1 MSIFHYIYFILH
13 DFFLH
18 SIYPCVH
25 VSIYLFL
32 HLQIH
37 PSIDLSIYLSLHP
50 SISVSIYIYPFI
62 PSVWPSIHPSIY
74 LSINQSIY
82 LASCLRVCV
91 YSLIVGY
98 SVLIVCAF
106 FSKFGHLHH
115 HDRSIWLIS
124 AMIAHFR
131 PRGLA
136 PSEAWVCKTAQNVRE
151 RRGEGSGLI
160 WSQCDEAPRA
170 PALQNFLLWW
180 RRSSHQKT
188 VLFGNR
194 ISMDIP
200 IHGQLFWTNDYEPK
214 DFNWTWVY

>member
-1 MSIFHYIYFILH
+1 MCPSIYFCIYKYIH
-13 DFFLH
+13 R
-18 SIYPCVH
+18 SIYR
-25 VSIYLFL
+25 ST
-32 HLQIH
+32 
-37 PSIDLSIYLSLHP
+37 YLSVHL
-50 SISVSIYIYPFI
+50 SVCPSIYIRVSC
-62 PSVWPSIHPSIY
+62 PSGHLSTHPSIY
-74 LSINQSIY
+74 LSINLSIY
-82 LASCLRVCV
+82 LSSKLSTCMCIQSDCWLLCFDC
-91 YSLIVGY
+91 
-98 SVLIVCAF
+98 VCAF

-124 AMIAHFR
+124 AMIAHFL

-200 IHGQLFWTNDYEPK
+200 IQGQLFWTNDYEPK